1 MKTTLGTNNIKTL
14 TQTSTKTI
22 RQCLLARVAYAVEA
36 RDSKAALRP
45 KGSLIIFNLRS
56 QVVTKKS
63 LSLIPLE
70 NRMLSKEHAK
80 FLARAKTVKK
90 E

>member
-1 MKTTLGTNNIKTL
+1 M
-14 TQTSTKTI
+14 
-22 RQCLLARVAYAVEA
+22 ARTAYAVKA
-36 RDSKAALRP
+36 TGSKQAFRHIA
-45 KGSLIIFNLRS
+45 SLIIFNLRA
-56 QVVTKKS
+56 QVLIKKS
-63 LSLIPLE
+63 LSLITLE